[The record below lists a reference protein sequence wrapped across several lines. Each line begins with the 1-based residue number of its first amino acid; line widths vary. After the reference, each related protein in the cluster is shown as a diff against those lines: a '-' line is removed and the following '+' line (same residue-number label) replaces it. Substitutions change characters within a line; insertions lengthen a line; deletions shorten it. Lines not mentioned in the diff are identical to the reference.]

1 MSNLFKQHAFSY
13 GNEGQ
18 KWFENIPSIINTYE
32 KKWSLRVL
40 SPYDLTY
47 NYIAP
52 VERLD
57 GSRAVLKIGYPKDR
71 EFQSE
76 IDMLEACNGEGM
88 VRLLMADRANAVI
101 LIEEV
106 TPGIPLSTITDD
118 SQATKIL
125 TSVMRKVW
133 KPLPNKHHFTN
144 IADWTKALYKPCDP
158 FPSNFVHK
166 AIPLLEELLKTS
178 ASPVLTHA
186 DLHHDNI
193 LKSDRAEWLAIDP
206 KGIAAEPCYDTTA
219 MIRNPYKLLQ
229 AMPDFDDL
237 LRNRISVM
245 SNELGFHPERIRRWC
260 FVQTVLSGVW
270 CRDDASDMA
279 HAIKVAT
286 ALDRITV

>member
-1 MSNLFKQHAFSY
+1 MNDLFKQHALTY
-13 GNEGQ
+13 GEEGK
-18 KWFENIPSIINTYE
+18 KWFNSIPSIIKTYE
-32 KKWSLRVL
+32 EKWGLKAL
-40 SPYDLTY
+40 APYNLTY

-52 VERLD
+52 VERTD
-57 GSRAVLKIGYPKDR
+57 GSRAVLKIGYPNDK

-76 IDMLEACNGEGM
+76 IDMLEACNGKGM
-88 VRLLMADRANAVI
+88 VRLLMADRANSVI

-106 TPGIPLSTITDD
+106 TPGMPLSTITDD

-125 TSVMRKVW
+125 TSVMKKVW
-133 KPLPNKHHFTN
+133 KPLPNKHHFTK
-144 IADWTKALYKPCDP
+144 IADWTKALYEPCDP
-158 FPSNFVHK
+158 FPSHFVHK

-219 MIRNPYKLLQ
+219 MIRNPYKLLH
-229 AMPDFDDL
+229 ATPNIDDI
-237 LRNRISVM
+237 LRKRILVLSE
-245 SNELGFHPERIRRWC
+245 ELGFEPERIRRWC

-270 CRDDASDMA
+270 CRDDANDMA
-279 HAIKVAT
+279 YAVKVAT
-286 ALDRITV
+286 ALNKITI